1 MGARAARAL
10 FGHAHTIALAAALPP
25 LSLVLTGECEGGGCA
40 LFRFL
45 SISCVPEGALLAC
58 AVCRCALFL
67 YCPVSLSGVSLCR
80 GEWKETKAFRKKN
93 TIVPRTHGPK
103 PRRVTVNMHTG
114 DDV

>member
-25 LSLVLTGECEGGGCA
+25 LCSLGSGECEGGGCA

-58 AVCRCALFL
+58 VSVRFVFVCLVWR
-67 YCPVSLSGVSLCR
+67 VGVSA
-80 GEWKETKAFRKKN
+80 EWKEIAFRIKGGKRH
-93 TIVPRTHGPK
+93 PRSPLQQ
-103 PRRVTVNMHTG
+103 PSSEE
-114 DDV
+114 